1 MDYEYGYAICS
12 LAFLLVVE
20 VHFFRKKRYP
30 SLQNKI
36 YEFVMLFAL
45 GDLVLDIVGSYTIVH
60 ALAFPHWVNYAINIP
75 FYIMQ
80 VLLPATLMIYVL
92 AIAEAFS
99 KKNSLS
105 IKLLFLPA
113 IFITLFIL
121 STRFTGAIFRVDS
134 LMGYIRGSFFYLLYA
149 ASGFYFILT
158 LCLLVVL
165 RKRFSKIEFITIFMF
180 IVLCLIGIAIQ
191 YIFPH
196 YLLTSMVLA
205 LSITMMFF
213 VIQMPEYMLD
223 VTTGTFNY
231 NALLRYL
238 DETIKRERKLV
249 GFAVSTEEFLNNNE
263 HLSFSVINQIAIS
276 MANYLSAI
284 SYGAWI
290 FRVSGNVYVVLTEDE
305 EHYKKTVD
313 DLYRCST
320 LKMNMMGSEVLIPFR
335 TCVFDDNSLVASS
348 SNFVRLLEITFEEAK
363 MKGSHSIIKLD
374 SRAKNSFNRYIQ
386 IESGMKE
393 ELESEGFHLNFQP
406 VYAIKENRF
415 LTAEAL
421 LRFTHPT
428 LGEISPEEFIPIAE
442 KNGTIL
448 KIDLHVLKKVCR
460 FIKKHDLVRQF
471 GLDMIAVNFSTLDL
485 MQENFCDIIIKTI
498 EEEGV
503 DFHSFGLEIT
513 ESAATKLSDRAIRG
527 LEDLRDKGIRIL
539 LDDFGSGYSN
549 LQKITKLPLYA
560 IKIDRSMFSAYVK
573 GSASAIVF
581 EDIIKMC
588 RRLKLLII
596 VEGANSKED
605 VETLLH
611 MDIDKIQGFYYS
623 KPLSEEDYIKRLQK
637 G

>member
-36 YEFVMLFAL
+36 YEFIMLLAL

-60 ALAFPHWVNYAINIP
+60 ALELPHWMNYGINIP
-75 FYIMQ
+75 FYIVQ
-80 VLLPATLMIYVL
+80 VLLPATLMLYVL

-99 KKNSLS
+99 QKNSFAM
-105 IKLLFLPA
+105 KLCLLPA
-113 IFITLFIL
+113 GFIVLLTL
-121 STRFTGAIFRVDS
+121 STGFTGAIFYVDS
-134 LMGYIRGSFFYLLYA
+134 SMGYIRGSFFYLLYA
-149 ASGFYFILT
+149 GSGFYFILT
-158 LCLLVVL
+158 LGLLLVL
-165 RKRFSKIEFITIFMF
+165 RKRFSKIEFMTIFMF
-180 IVLCLIGIAIQ
+180 IIFCLIGIAIQ
-191 YIFPH
+191 YIFPR

-213 VIQMPEYMLD
+213 IIQMPEHMLD
-223 VTTGTFNY
+223 VTTGAFNY

-238 DETIKRERKLV
+238 GEAIKRNRKIV
-249 GFAVSTEEFLNNNE
+249 GFAVSTEEFFNNNE
-263 HLSFSVINQIAIS
+263 HLSFSVINEAAVS
-276 MANYLSAI
+276 MANYLSSI
-284 SYGAWI
+284 SYRAWI
-290 FRVSGNVYVVLTEDE
+290 FRISGNVYVVLTEDE
-305 EHYKKTVD
+305 ENYKKAVESI
-313 DLYRCST
+313 YRCSK
-320 LKMNMMGSEVLIPFR
+320 LKMNIMGSDVSIPFR
-335 TCVFDDNSLVASS
+335 ACVFDDNSLVSSS

-363 MKGSHSIIKLD
+363 MRQAPSIVKLD
-374 SRAKNSFNRYIQ
+374 SRAMNSFNRYIQ

-393 ELESEGFHLNFQP
+393 ELEADGFHLNFQP
-406 VYAIKENRF
+406 VYSIKEKRF
-415 LTAEAL
+415 LAAEAL

-428 LGEISPEEFIPIAE
+428 LGDISPEEFIPIAE

-448 KIDLHVLKKVCR
+448 AIDLHVLKKACH
-460 FIKKHDLVRQF
+460 FIKKHDLLRQF

-485 MQENFCDIIIKTI
+485 MQENFCEKVIKII

-513 ESAATKLSDRAIRG
+513 ESAATKLSDRAIKGLEGLRDRG
-527 LEDLRDKGIRIL
+527 LRIL

-549 LQKITKLPLYA
+549 LQKIVKLPLYA
-560 IKIDRSMFSAYVK
+560 VKIDRSMFSAYVQ
-573 GSASAIVF
+573 GSASAIIF

-588 RRLKLLII
+588 RRLNLVII
-596 VEGANSKED
+596 VEGANSRED
-605 VETLLH
+605 AETLLN

-623 KPLSEEDYIKRLQK
+623 KPLSEEEYIKRIKK